1 MKKTLFVC
9 ALLVVSSFSLFAQH
23 RGSNALGQSVSKTV
37 TAPASVKHTL
47 KGTYLNNATIGL
59 STAGFT
65 NIDTQTVVC
74 PGTAGTCALEVDQAV
89 QIGGS
94 GYGRA
99 ALCLLVDGVYT
110 DPCFFVGEALADGN
124 YQTFSQQHQATMSFG
139 SHTVTSQT
147 YTDGTAL
154 LSEYNIAYRVYKP

>member
-65 NIDTQTVVC
+65 NIDTQG
-74 PGTAGTCALEVDQAV
+74 P
-89 QIGGS
+89 
-94 GYGRA
+94 
-99 ALCLLVDGVYT
+99 
-110 DPCFFVGEALADGN
+110 
-124 YQTFSQQHQATMSFG
+124 
-139 SHTVTSQT
+139 
-147 YTDGTAL
+147 AL
-154 LSEYNIAYRVYKP
+154 LKWTRRFRSGDQGMAELPFAFWLTEFTPTPAFL